1 MRRKLSVILLSVLI
15 CMPLSGCR
23 YSHEITEMAYA
34 VALGLDKADEGIT
47 VSVQFARPLS
57 ISGGSG
63 GGGESSGGSGS
74 EGAEGAAENKNT
86 TVLTVSAKDFYTALS
101 AAENSLSKEI
111 NLSHI
116 KLLLFSE
123 TLAQDGVSDYVTLF
137 MKNSQFSPN
146 TYTAISLCSAEEYMR
161 TANPSLEINPA
172 KYYTLIFSNN
182 NNDYMPATTL
192 RELYFNLSAPGQ
204 EPVLPVAN
212 LSKENDDERNEK
224 TQGDYF
230 SGELSVGGEN
240 RTDVSGMAV
249 LSDGKLKQVLSTHD
263 AVAYHILTGKLRETY
278 ISMPS
283 VTDDN
288 KNITLRLTQDK
299 RPKLCADELGD
310 APQLSAKVYLLG
322 ELVECPDS
330 DIAELGIDGLNNL
343 ASDRIKAELESFLEH
358 TKSECRAD
366 VVGFGKRAKMQFCDW
381 SEWLSYDWQ
390 EHYARSGFNITANV
404 NISRE
409 GLVHVG

>member
-1 MRRKLSVILLSVLI
+1 MKHKLAVALLVFLL
-15 CMPLSGCR
+15 CVPLGGCR

-34 VALGLDKADEGIT
+34 VALGLDKADDGIT

-57 ISGGSG
+57 ISGSS
-63 GGGESSGGSGS
+63 GGGESSGGGSSS
-74 EGAEGAAENKNT
+74 EGSDDAAKNKNT
-86 TVLTVSAKDFYTALS
+86 TVLTVSARDFYTALS

-123 TLAQDGVSDYVTLF
+123 DIAQDGISDYVTLF

-146 TYTAISLCSAEEYMR
+146 TYTALTLCPAEEYMR

-182 NNDYMPATTL
+182 NNDYMPSTTL

-212 LSKENDDERNEK
+212 LVKENKSDEDNTAYR
-224 TQGDYF
+224 DYHA
-230 SGELSVGGEN
+230 GELSVGGEN
-240 RTDVSGMAV
+240 QTDVSGMAV

-263 AVAYHILTGKLRETY
+263 AVAYHMLTGKLKETY

-283 VTDDN
+283 VTDED

-299 RPKLCADELGD
+299 MPKLCADALGD
-310 APQLSAKVYLLG
+310 EPQLSVKIYLLG
-322 ELVECPDS
+322 ELVECPDA
-330 DIAELGIDGLNNL
+330 DMEKLGTDGLNKL
-343 ASDRIKAELESFLEH
+343 ASDRIKAELEKFLEH
-358 TKSECRAD
+358 TKSQCQAD
-366 VVGFGKRAKMQFCDW
+366 VVGFGKRAKMKFGDW
-381 SEWLSYDWQ
+381 NEWLSYDWQ
-390 EHYARSGFNITANV
+390 EHYSRSGFNVTANI

-409 GLVHVG
+409 GLVN